1 MRALPLL
8 LAALLVTATVGAA
21 VVVPA
26 DSDATGVVAADS
38 DAAPAAGGPAPTPL
52 QTTTSPLQVTTAGDR
67 TTETT
72 NITPRNVLPLRG
84 GTIDRSSLR
93 RHHVDIGPAAG
104 FETAAATDRLA
115 TGAIEQNLSAD
126 TVDDDRLAANVDAIA
141 ATTERLR
148 QREAAAIDAFA
159 AGDRE
164 PKALLE
170 ELVVIGQTAD
180 RLRERADV
188 IDARIETASDD
199 SQRELSDRL
208 TAIDYELRML
218 DGPVRAYA
226 AAVIRGERPAGRVSI
241 QAGAENF
248 ELTAIDGGDY
258 LREAYRFDNR
268 ATGGEITASTAED
281 IVAEQ
286 YPWFWEQRGSGT
298 WSIGGPGSL
307 SLVSIE
313 IDEGSLRTFI
323 DGTTEQRFVEH
334 QQITLD
340 EIVPVTRTTKR
351 QDGLAVTVDRTYVGG
366 PLDVRVVDADTGQPV
381 AADVSVGQNGQESV
395 SVGTTG
401 DGGNVWT
408 LTPQGTFTLT
418 ILAED
423 DSAAFVELTPQ
434 DADSVL

>member
-26 DSDATGVVAADS
+26 DSDAAGVVSADS
-38 DAAPAAGGPAPTPL
+38 DTAPAAGAPAATPL
-52 QTTTSPLQVTTAGDR
+52 QATTSPLQVTTGGDR
-67 TTETT
+67 TTETANT
-72 NITPRNVLPLRG
+72 TPRNVLPLRG
-84 GTIDRSSLR
+84 STIDRSSLQ

-104 FETAAATDRLA
+104 FETAAATDQLA

-126 TVDDDRLAANVDAIA
+126 TVDNDRLAANVDAIA
-141 ATTERLR
+141 ATSERLR
-148 QREAAAIDAFA
+148 QREAAAVEAFT
-159 AGDRE
+159 AGNRE
-164 PKALLE
+164 PKALLK
-170 ELVVIGQTAD
+170 ELVLIGQTAD
-180 RLRERADV
+180 RLRDRVDV
-188 IDARIETASDD
+188 IDARIEATNDD
-199 SQRELSDRL
+199 GQRELSDRL

-218 DGPVRAYA
+218 NGPVRAYA
-226 AAVIRGERPAGRVSI
+226 AAVFSGERPAGRVSI
-241 QAGAENF
+241 QAGGGNF
-248 ELTAIDGGDY
+248 ELTAIDDGSY

-268 ATGGEITASTAED
+268 ASGGQITAATAED
-281 IVAEQ
+281 IVSEQ
-286 YPWFWEQRGSGT
+286 YPWFWERRGGGT

-313 IDEGSLRTFI
+313 IDDGSLRTFI
-323 DGTTEQRFVEH
+323 DGTTEERFVEH
-334 QQITLD
+334 QQIALD
-340 EIVPVTRTTKR
+340 EVVPITRTTKR

-381 AADVSVGQNGQESV
+381 AADVSIGQNGQESV
-395 SVGTTG
+395 FVGSTS
-401 DGGNVWT
+401 DGGSVWT